1 MARERLG
8 GMGDVGREEEA
19 KSMLKKMVASYRTS
33 LDTLK
38 CNIVIVLLYYFIFQI
53 RKNPAMASISALDV
67 CHQLLY

>member
-53 RKNPAMASISALDV
+53 RMNPAMASISALDV